1 MLATAH
7 SAAVLGLDAYH
18 VAVECDIATG
28 QPGVNVVGMPSA
40 AVKESRDRV
49 WAAIKNAH
57 FHVPAKRITI
67 NLAPAEI
74 RKEGAALD
82 LPIAVGLIAAAGGVS
97 PEALTQY
104 TLVGELGLDGAL
116 KPLRGVLPIAVH
128 TRREGKRSLIVPVEN
143 ANEAAVVDSLR
154 IHPAQSL
161 REVVDF
167 LNGGT
172 ELPTHTVD
180 VVSLFAEAARQGV
193 ADFADVKGQETAKR
207 ALEVAAAGGH
217 NVIMVGPP
225 GSGKTMLAKRLSSI
239 LPPMTLE
246 EALETTKIHSI
257 AGTLGPQSALIAHR
271 PFRSPHHTVSDV
283 ALIGGGMHPRPGEV
297 SLAHHGVLFL
307 DEMPEFK
314 RNALEVLRQPLEDG
328 QVTISR
334 AAMSLSFPAQ
344 FTLCGSMNPCPC
356 GFLGS
361 TVKECHCTPAMIQK
375 YRTRLSGPLLDRI
388 DLHVEVP
395 QVKIEELAGLGG
407 GEPSA
412 LIRERVSR
420 ARAIQT
426 QRFAAL
432 EGHHCNAHMTSRM
445 IRETCPLGR
454 ETQSLLERAMRSLG
468 LSARAYDRII
478 KVARTIADLAGSD
491 AIAPPHIAEAI
502 NYRNLDRALWE

>member
-7 SAAVLGLDAYH
+7 SAAVLGLDAYD
-18 VAVECDIATG
+18 VAVECDIASG

-49 WAAIKNAH
+49 WAAIKNAN

-67 NLAPAEI
+67 NLGPAEI

-82 LPIAVGLIAAAGGVS
+82 LPIAVGLIAAAGGVNS
-97 PEALTQY
+97 QALTQF
-104 TLVGELGLDGAL
+104 TLVGELGLDGAV

-128 TRREGKRSLIVPVEN
+128 TSRQSERALIVPVEN

-154 IHPAQSL
+154 IHPVKSL

-167 LNGGT
+167 LNGGI

-180 VVSLFAEAARQGV
+180 VVSLFAEAASQGV

-257 AGTLGPQSALIAHR
+257 AGTLGPHSALIAHR

-297 SLAHHGVLFL
+297 SLSHHGVLFL

-361 TVKECHCTPAMIQK
+361 SVKECHCTPAMIQK
-375 YRTRLSGPLLDRI
+375 YRMRLSGPLLDRI

-407 GEPSA
+407 GESSA
-412 LIRERVSR
+412 LIRERVAR

-432 EGHHCNAHMTSRM
+432 DGHHCNAHMTSRM
-445 IRETCPLGR
+445 IRELCPLGP
-454 ETQSLLERAMRSLG
+454 ETQSLLERAMKSLG

-478 KVARTIADLAGSD
+478 KVSRTIADLAGSD